1 MGDIYLRW
9 AFVWQCLG
17 PFLPTEGQITYIQY
31 KCVLTKASVTET
43 NLMGFGSRI
52 YRWSTG
58 HKDSLIVWW
67 AWKLCNLYMLP
78 EFNWTIMIW
87 DFLEPSSLK
96 LSSLN
101 HWMICFVCG
110 FFFCLVFFSPF
121 ACLPCLQH
129 SICYCAMNSK
139 MPWNCSGSTLLP
151 FSSIVGEK
159 VKLHIH
165 LQNLK
170 IQIKV
175 GFFWGF
181 FVLFFLDSH
190 PDWQFG
196 NSDFCWLFHECI
208 ITGIY
213 LANTVYD
220 VLFLTL

>member
-43 NLMGFGSRI
+43 NLMGVVTSRI
-52 YRWSTG
+52 FRWSTE
-58 HKDSLIVWW
+58 HKDSLIVSW
-67 AWKLCNLYMLP
+67 AWKLCKLYMLWP
-78 EFNWTIMIW
+78 EFNWTITIW
-87 DFLEPSSLK
+87 DFLEPSSL
-96 LSSLN
+96 N
-101 HWMICFVCG
+101 HWMVCVCVWG
-110 FFFCLVFFSPF
+110 GVSPPF

-139 MPWNCSGSTLLP
+139 MPWNCSGSTHFPLL
-151 FSSIVGEK
+151 EK
-159 VKLHIH
+159 KWNSTFIYRTWKFKLR
-165 LQNLK
+165 
-170 IQIKV
+170 
-175 GFFWGF
+175 F

-190 PDWQFG
+190 PDWELG
-196 NSDFCWLFHECI
+196 NSDFWLFHECI

-220 VLFLTL
+220 VLF

>member
-52 YRWSTG
+52 FRLSTG

-67 AWKLCNLYMLP
+67 AWKSCKSYMLP
-78 EFNWTIMIW
+78 EFNWTITIW
-87 DFLEPSSLK
+87 DFLEP
-96 LSSLN
+96 SSLN

-110 FFFCLVFFSPF
+110 FFFCLFVFSPF

-139 MPWNCSGSTLLP
+139 MPWNCSGSTHLP

-165 LQNLK
+165 LQSLK
-170 IQIKV
+170 IQIK
-175 GFFWGF
+175 GF
-181 FVLFFLDSH
+181 FVCFVFSRFKSRLRTWKF
-190 PDWQFG
+190 
-196 NSDFCWLFHECI
+196 WLLTFHECI